1 MKPNHVFWSVSSALL
16 LFFASATE
24 ASGKTMYMYKGSP
37 PSYGAD
43 PFTKGAQSYYL
54 GPLLLQSGAPLSG
67 EYPNYDL
74 QPTAMRDTGDTKL
87 YKLWWFC
94 RFPSSPIPW
103 AQTQDLP
110 PYNLDATDRICYS
123 WSSSP
128 DGPWSPRKIV
138 LKGLGGTAGNRGDDH
153 LVGSPSVI
161 RVDCSKTTC
170 PPGMDANKR
179 PYVMFYEAYGNY
191 MTRVNS
197 FTSTNGPPNKDIFV
211 TGGDPS
217 PPNDLTSSY
226 TLNAEPLGYAPYL
239 VKAGTRAIYSCEV
252 RYTGGKVNRYLQMDT
267 PCPERTDPYGV
278 WRGLNKGSR
287 YGQVVSIPVF
297 WLYTAD
303 GPDRKKLFR
312 CWDPA
317 NFDTFASTTVSAQN
331 PDVSTCNGVPGA
343 ISEHSLGWVSIGW
356 RSNGQLATDMV
367 GALQNRIHMAYSL
380 DGENWTRFV
389 GAAPDG
395 SGAVILPGDQTAL
408 VATPCSDVTEENYTI
423 HSTYGA
429 GYPSALVRTVS
440 SVDYVEVF
448 FTDKTDPTTNDDKLC
463 SWKASSAEMRM
474 HIPLQSLF
482 DANAWI
488 SASQWANRGIN
499 APYGGDIKWSKD
511 ANRYMA
517 LTLNPNE
524 YGGDPSESAF
534 VQAPILNWSYLN
546 PPITGKLDI
555 RVERASQTFNLDP
568 VHPAPY
574 QDIPPTNWGDSN
586 TGRWGRYGA
595 ILGDENGQVLHFAGP
610 GSSYYA
616 LHFYYEAI
624 NSGLGNV
631 SFGMDLDHILILG
644 YH

>member
-1 MKPNHVFWSVSSALL
+1 MKRNHVFLSVSSALL
-16 LFFASATE
+16 LFLTGANE
-24 ASGKTMYMYKGSP
+24 ASGKTMYG
-37 PSYGAD
+37 GE
-43 PFTKGAQSYYL
+43 PFPVGAQSYYL

-94 RFPSSPIPW
+94 RFPSSPIAW

-170 PPGMDANKR
+170 PSGMTVNNR
-179 PYVMFYEAYGNY
+179 PYIMFYEAYGNY

-197 FTSTNGPPNKDIFV
+197 FTSTNGPPAKDIFV

-226 TLNAEPLGYAPYL
+226 NPNAVTLGYAPYL
-239 VKAGTRAIYSCEV
+239 VKAGTRPIYSCEV
-252 RYTGGKVNRYLQMDT
+252 TYTGGKVNRFLQKDT
-267 PCPERTDPYGV
+267 ICPEKTDAYGV
-278 WRGLNKGSR
+278 WKGLNKGSR
-287 YGQVVSIPVF
+287 YGQAVSIPVF
-297 WLYTAD
+297 WLYTD
-303 GPDRKKLFR
+303 NGPDRKQLFR
-312 CWDPA
+312 CWDAA
-317 NFDTFASTTVSAQN
+317 NFDTFASTTVDTQGN
-331 PDVSTCNGVPGA
+331 PTCNGVA
-343 ISEHSLGWVSIGW
+343 NAVAEHSLGWVSIGW

-389 GAAPDG
+389 GTAPDG

-408 VATPCSDVTEENYTI
+408 VETPCPNIPGEKYTI
-423 HSTYGA
+423 HWTYGA
-429 GYPSALVRTVS
+429 GYPSALIRTVS
-440 SVDYVEVF
+440 GVDYVEVF

-463 SWKASSAEMRM
+463 NWQANLGAQRM

-482 DANAWI
+482 DANAWV

-499 APYGGDIKWSKD
+499 APHGGDIKWSQN

-517 LTLNPNE
+517 LAVKSYGTNPATT
-524 YGGDPSESAF
+524 DF
-534 VQAPILNWSYLN
+534 VQAPFLNWSYVN
-546 PPITGKLDI
+546 PPITGKLDMRPD
-555 RVERASQTFNLDP
+555 RVSQTFDAPSNNP
-568 VHPAPY
+568 PY
-574 QDIPPTNWGDSN
+574 QDLPPTNWGDLN
-586 TGRWGRYGA
+586 TDRWGRYGA
-595 ILGDENGQVLHFAGP
+595 ILGDENGQVLHFAVP

-616 LHFYYEAI
+616 LHLYYEAI
-624 NSGLGNV
+624 NSGLGNDD
-631 SFGMDLDHILILG
+631 FQMDLDHILILG